1 MVKFH
6 VEINFSFI
14 GQVLDFLEN
23 PSESIPKELTA
34 HKAAQDVYA
43 HALRFHNTDLDI
55 NDFWKNILHCESN
68 KGNKHHNEIQDCI
81 KYIKSKDSD
90 FYEAFDEITE
100 YLPRNLKLDCKLYL
114 MVGYDIGIVSKGNAF
129 LNVGHPFYH
138 KNKRELLYL
147 SMHELHHVGYAYYHP
162 IYSLEEIKTTAD
174 LLRIIKHST
183 HLEGLA
189 VYSPLKRRLRE
200 IGIVHEDYIT
210 IVTNH
215 EEKSKRV
222 TEFFQILKDLEHTP
236 ERVITKEDLKLLK
249 RMSGGPRLWYITGAH
264 MAQTIDEKLGRDTLI
279 QTIINGA
286 DNFFEVYSHAR

>member
-6 VEINFSFI
+6 VEIDFSFI

-34 HKAAQDVYA
+34 HKAAQDVHA

-55 NDFWKNILHCESN
+55 NDFWTNILRGESN
-68 KGNKHHNEIQDCI
+68 KGDKHHNEIQDCI

-114 MVGYDIGIVSKGNAF
+114 MVGYDIGIVSEGNAF

-189 VYSPLKRRLRE
+189 VYTPLKRRLRE

-222 TEFFQILKDLEHTP
+222 TEFFQILKDLECTP
-236 ERVITKEDLKLLK
+236 ERVITKEDFELLE
-249 RMSGGPRLWYITGAH
+249 RMSGGSRLWYITGAH

-286 DNFFEVYSHAR
+286 DNFFEAYSHAR